1 MSGRSDW
8 LNSRACSFSDLV
20 RLRLAMMCR
29 NDTSFASVRFQGKL
43 ICMGARDVTGDKT
56 KERPKKN
63 WRRRAGGFAIA
74 FAISL
79 LIGRVFE
86 FVGSEAT
93 LGAAA
98 RAQTGWM
105 LSLSEASP
113 WGVAKAY
120 GAAYNDI
127 VVQGMRRSY
136 IDAGGEIQYTEPKG
150 GLLGAFWAPLKAF
163 FQTVIAFATTGG
175 VVGLLQIAMG
185 AMALALLNLRLSKGK
200 RMTFGAPPIVN
211 IMVLPVATIAAASLL
226 AVALKLVMLGAL
238 VALSWVT
245 QFAAGAAGA
254 TGVAGF
260 CWYCAQKLGEKGAEH
275 ALTPKI

>member
-1 MSGRSDW
+1 MTD
-8 LNSRACSFSDLV
+8 
-20 RLRLAMMCR
+20 
-29 NDTSFASVRFQGKL
+29 DTTQK
-43 ICMGARDVTGDKT
+43 
-56 KERPKKN
+56 RPKKS
-63 WRRRAGGFAIA
+63 WRRRALGFAIA

-79 LIGRVFE
+79 LVGRVFE

-93 LGAAA
+93 LSAAA

-105 LSLSEASP
+105 MALSKASP
-113 WGVAKAY
+113 WGVAKTY
-120 GAAYNDI
+120 VAAFDDI
-127 VVQGMRRSY
+127 VAQGMRRSY
-136 IDAGGEIQYTEPKG
+136 IDADGRIQYTEPKG
-150 GLLGAFWAPLKAF
+150 GLLGFFWAPLKAF
-163 FQTVIAFATTGG
+163 VQTLIAFATTGG

-185 AMALALLNLRLSKGK
+185 AMALGLLNLRLSKGK
-200 RMTFGAPPIVN
+200 RMTFGVPPIANV
-211 IMVLPVATIAAASLL
+211 MVLPLATIGTASLL
-226 AVALKLVMLGAL
+226 AVVLKLVMLAAL